1 MPVDAK
7 TFRQALGHFAAGVT
21 VVTTQGA
28 ERLAGLTVPAFASLS
43 LDPPLV
49 LVSIA
54 HSARSYE
61 IFSQQASHYGVTILR
76 ADQEEVAM
84 RFARPDSEKF
94 PAGSYTLSPNGVPL
108 LNEGL
113 VTLECRIVN
122 KVPGGDHTIFIGEV
136 LAAQIF
142 EGEPLLYYRSQFGQF
157 AELSAIS
164 SLPQSSRVA
173 AS

>member
-28 ERLAGLTVPAFASLS
+28 ERLAGLTVTAFASLS

-61 IFSQQASHYGVTILR
+61 IFSNEASHFGVTILR

-94 PAGSYTLSPNGVPL
+94 PAGSYTLSANGVPL

-113 VTLECRIVN
+113 VSLECRIAN
-122 KVPGGDHTIFIGEV
+122 QVPGGDHTIFIGEV
-136 LAAQIF
+136 LSARIF
-142 EGEPLLYYRSQFGQF
+142 EGEPLVYFRSQFGQF
-157 AELSAIS
+157 ADLSAIA
-164 SLPQSSRVA
+164 SLPQATRVA
-173 AS
+173 AH